1 MELYMEDY
9 DKISLVNTVSKEET
23 KVSSAQISWLANEKA
38 QPIDFAEFPAA
49 ILFGEEGMLFS
60 EDIYD
65 VEVRGWDISDRDPVI
80 YFNPKIK
87 DWLMNKIS

>member
-9 DKISLVNTVSKEET
+9 DQISLVNTVSEN

-49 ILFGEEGMLFS
+49 ILFGEECFS
-60 EDIYD
+60 
-65 VEVRGWDISDRDPVI
+65 VRTSMMSR
-80 YFNPKIK
+80 
-87 DWLMNKIS
+87 

>member
-9 DKISLVNTVSKEET
+9 DQISLVNAVSKEET
-23 KVSSAQISWLANEKA
+23 KVSSAQISWLADEKA

-65 VEVRGWDISDRDPVI
+65 VEVRGCDLDRDPVI
-80 YFNPKIK
+80 YFNPRIK